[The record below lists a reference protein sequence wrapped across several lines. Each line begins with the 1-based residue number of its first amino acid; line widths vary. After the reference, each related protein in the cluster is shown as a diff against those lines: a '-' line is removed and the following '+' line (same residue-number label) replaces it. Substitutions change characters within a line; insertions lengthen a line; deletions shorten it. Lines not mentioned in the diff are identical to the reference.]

1 MTLPQVHELFNY
13 WRDYPPLHEM
23 VKAYLGIKKPLSMKE
38 EIAQGAMSPEEFADW
53 FKRTGGKLEGVGP
66 ISQ

>member
-1 MTLPQVHELFNY
+1 M
-13 WRDYPPLHEM
+13 HEM
-23 VKAYLGIKKPLSMKE
+23 AKAYLGIKKPLTMKE
-38 EIAQGAMSPEEFADW
+38 EIAQGAMSPEEFMEH